1 MASAKEF
8 VQSPSIEVLETFK
21 KDMLMQIAQEL
32 QLEVKRSTR
41 KHELKR
47 LIVEQLVDEDVLP
60 DSCLEVYKPLPMEP
74 SGQYEIRRLEI
85 ERELRLKE
93 LEAQQRKEE
102 LEAQQ
107 RKEELEAQQRKEELE
122 AQQRKEELEAQKEER
137 ALKHEREM
145 RALELNARRIAHE
158 ESIATKFDLGK
169 NVRLVPPFNES
180 EVDKYFQHFERV
192 AQNLKWPIDQWPLLL
207 QSVLRGKAQEAYT
220 TLPISE
226 CVDYNSVK
234 NAILKAYELVPEAYR
249 QKFRNYRK
257 QESQTHVE
265 FAHEKEVYFDRWC
278 NSREVG
284 TDSEKLR
291 QVILIEEFKR
301 CVRDDIKT
309 YLDEQKVEN
318 LAKAAA
324 YADDYALTHKSTFN
338 KNKSFGP
345 AKKSYPEIGKKSEN
359 VAPEKSSDK
368 GQTSN
373 QTMSKDRKPRSFAP
387 VCHYCKKPG
396 HVMSDCWLLKK
407 RREKEATPNAFV
419 SSKSNWRSNPNRA
432 ESSIGL
438 DKSEIIRE
446 EFKPFVSEGFV
457 SLESS
462 SSQVPIK
469 ILRDTGATQ
478 SLLLEGVLPLSV
490 STSTGESVIAQGI
503 EGGCVNV
510 PLHKVKLVSDLVTGS
525 VVVGTRPTLPIK
537 GVSLLLGNDLAG
549 GKVVADPKVTSKP
562 ITLVSTEKLEEVI
575 PGIFPSC
582 AVTRAMAKKA
592 QEEPKDCKQ
601 STDVL
606 VDLSDTFLN
615 NYDHDVQNSSDTNP
629 KARVDSE
636 KQDSIDCQDV
646 SLSKSKLISEQE
658 NDPEL
663 APLFKLVLPPVE
675 LDKIPVGYYVRNGVL
690 MRKWRPPN
698 IPASEEWSVVHQI
711 VVPKVY
717 QREILKLAHES
728 PMGGHLGI
736 NKTYNKITK
745 HFYWPQIRHCVA
757 EFCKTCHICQM
768 VGKPNQKI
776 PVAPLKPIPAFE
788 EPFSK
793 VIIDCVGPLPKTK
806 SRNQY
811 LLTIMCA
818 STRFPEAIPLTN
830 ITAPKISKALVNFF
844 TLVGLPKEI
853 QSDQGSNFMSGL
865 FQQVVFQ
872 LGAKQIKSSAYH
884 PESQGALERF
894 HSTLKN
900 MIRTY
905 CLDNEKDWDE
915 GISLLLFAVRE
926 SVQES
931 LGFSPFEL
939 VFGHSVRGPLKLLK
953 ENWLSENTES
963 LNLLDYVSKFRD
975 KLKKA
980 CELAQ
985 QNLKT
990 SQSKMKML
998 YDRKSQNCIFKPGDK
1013 VLVLLPVQ
1021 GNTLQTRYHGPYKVL
1036 KRVGDLDYII
1046 ETPDRRKSTQLCHV
1060 NMVKPYFERGVKKP
1074 VMLTDCNIE
1083 SNSNQEHEI
1092 WDDTPDLD
1100 VECKI
1105 RLSNSEILDDLETKL
1120 SHVPPDKRVP
1130 LIATALARDR
1140 NI

>member
-8 VQSPSIEVLETFK
+8 VQSPSMEVLETFK

-32 QLEVKRSTR
+32 QLQVKRSTR

-85 ERELRLKE
+85 ERELKLREFEARERE

-107 RKEELEAQQRKEELE
+107 REKELE
-122 AQQRKEELEAQKEER
+122 
-137 ALKHEREM
+137 LKHEREM

-220 TLPISE
+220 ALPISE

-265 FAHEKEVYFDRWC
+265 FPHEKEVYFDRWC

-284 TDSEKLR
+284 TDFEKLR

-407 RREKEATPNAFV
+407 RREKEATSNAFV
-419 SSKSNWRSNPNRA
+419 SSKSNWRSNLNRA

-462 SSQVPIK
+462 SSQVPIN

-525 VVVGTRPTLPIK
+525 VVVGTRPTIK

-615 NYDHDVQNSSDTNP
+615 NYDHDVRNSSDTNP
-629 KARVDSE
+629 KARVDAE

-646 SLSKSKLISEQE
+646 SLLKSKLISEQE
-658 NDPEL
+658 DDPEL
-663 APLFKLVLPPVE
+663 APLFKLILPPVE
-675 LDKIPVGYYVRNGVL
+675 LDKVPVGYYVRNGVL

-711 VVPKVY
+711 VVLKVY
-717 QREILKLAHES
+717 QSEILKLAHES

-853 QSDQGSNFMSGL
+853 QSDQRSNFMSGL

-894 HSTLKN
+894 HSTLNN

-963 LNLLDYVSKFRD
+963 LNLLDYVSRFRN

-980 CELAQ
+980 CELVQ

-998 YDRKSQNCIFKPGDK
+998 YDKKLQNRIFNPGGKASVSSPGQMNKLQARD
-1013 VLVLLPVQ
+1013 LGSYPVARRVE
-1021 GNTLQTRYHGPYKVL
+1021 TLQKTIKNCDNRH
-1036 KRVGDLDYII
+1036 
-1046 ETPDRRKSTQLCHV
+1046 
-1060 NMVKPYFERGVKKP
+1060 
-1074 VMLTDCNIE
+1074 
-1083 SNSNQEHEI
+1083 SNQMWENNYG
-1092 WDDTPDLD
+1092 
-1100 VECKI
+1100 KA
-1105 RLSNSEILDDLETKL
+1105 ILQ
-1120 SHVPPDKRVP
+1120 KRYN
-1130 LIATALARDR
+1130 IAYDGY
-1140 NI
+1140 

>member
-8 VQSPSIEVLETFK
+8 VQSPSMEVLETFK

-32 QLEVKRSTR
+32 QLQVKRSTR

-47 LIVEQLVDEDVLP
+47 LIVEQLVDEDILP

-93 LEAQQRKEE
+93 LETQALAQQRKEE

-107 RKEELEAQQRKEELE
+107 RKEELEAQ
-122 AQQRKEELEAQKEER
+122 AQKEER

-220 TLPISE
+220 ALPISE

-284 TDSEKLR
+284 TDFEKLR

-407 RREKEATPNAFV
+407 RREKEAMPNAFV

-469 ILRDTGATQ
+469 ILRDT
-478 SLLLEGVLPLSV
+478 
-490 STSTGESVIAQGI
+490 
-503 EGGCVNV
+503 
-510 PLHKVKLVSDLVTGS
+510 
-525 VVVGTRPTLPIK
+525 
-537 GVSLLLGNDLAG
+537 
-549 GKVVADPKVTSKP
+549 
-562 ITLVSTEKLEEVI
+562 
-575 PGIFPSC
+575 
-582 AVTRAMAKKA
+582 
-592 QEEPKDCKQ
+592 
-601 STDVL
+601 
-606 VDLSDTFLN
+606 
-615 NYDHDVQNSSDTNP
+615 
-629 KARVDSE
+629 
-636 KQDSIDCQDV
+636 
-646 SLSKSKLISEQE
+646 
-658 NDPEL
+658 
-663 APLFKLVLPPVE
+663 
-675 LDKIPVGYYVRNGVL
+675 
-690 MRKWRPPN
+690 
-698 IPASEEWSVVHQI
+698 
-711 VVPKVY
+711 
-717 QREILKLAHES
+717 
-728 PMGGHLGI
+728 
-736 NKTYNKITK
+736 
-745 HFYWPQIRHCVA
+745 
-757 EFCKTCHICQM
+757 
-768 VGKPNQKI
+768 
-776 PVAPLKPIPAFE
+776 
-788 EPFSK
+788 
-793 VIIDCVGPLPKTK
+793 
-806 SRNQY
+806 
-811 LLTIMCA
+811 
-818 STRFPEAIPLTN
+818 
-830 ITAPKISKALVNFF
+830 
-844 TLVGLPKEI
+844 
-853 QSDQGSNFMSGL
+853 
-865 FQQVVFQ
+865 
-872 LGAKQIKSSAYH
+872 
-884 PESQGALERF
+884 
-894 HSTLKN
+894 
-900 MIRTY
+900 
-905 CLDNEKDWDE
+905 
-915 GISLLLFAVRE
+915 
-926 SVQES
+926 
-931 LGFSPFEL
+931 
-939 VFGHSVRGPLKLLK
+939 
-953 ENWLSENTES
+953 
-963 LNLLDYVSKFRD
+963 
-975 KLKKA
+975 
-980 CELAQ
+980 
-985 QNLKT
+985 
-990 SQSKMKML
+990 
-998 YDRKSQNCIFKPGDK
+998 
-1013 VLVLLPVQ
+1013 
-1021 GNTLQTRYHGPYKVL
+1021 
-1036 KRVGDLDYII
+1036 
-1046 ETPDRRKSTQLCHV
+1046 
-1060 NMVKPYFERGVKKP
+1060 
-1074 VMLTDCNIE
+1074 
-1083 SNSNQEHEI
+1083 
-1092 WDDTPDLD
+1092 
-1100 VECKI
+1100 
-1105 RLSNSEILDDLETKL
+1105 
-1120 SHVPPDKRVP
+1120 
-1130 LIATALARDR
+1130 
-1140 NI
+1140 

>member
-1 MASAKEF
+1 
-8 VQSPSIEVLETFK
+8 
-21 KDMLMQIAQEL
+21 
-32 QLEVKRSTR
+32 
-41 KHELKR
+41 
-47 LIVEQLVDEDVLP
+47 
-60 DSCLEVYKPLPMEP
+60 
-74 SGQYEIRRLEI
+74 
-85 ERELRLKE
+85 
-93 LEAQQRKEE
+93 
-102 LEAQQ
+102 
-107 RKEELEAQQRKEELE
+107 
-122 AQQRKEELEAQKEER
+122 
-137 ALKHEREM
+137 M

-220 TLPISE
+220 ALPISE

-265 FAHEKEVYFDRWC
+265 FAHEKEVYFDRWW

-284 TDSEKLR
+284 TDFEKLR

-324 YADDYALTHKSTFN
+324 YADDYALT
-338 KNKSFGP
+338 
-345 AKKSYPEIGKKSEN
+345 
-359 VAPEKSSDK
+359 
-368 GQTSN
+368 
-373 QTMSKDRKPRSFAP
+373 
-387 VCHYCKKPG
+387 
-396 HVMSDCWLLKK
+396 L
-407 RREKEATPNAFV
+407 
-419 SSKSNWRSNPNRA
+419 
-432 ESSIGL
+432 
-438 DKSEIIRE
+438 
-446 EFKPFVSEGFV
+446 
-457 SLESS
+457 
-462 SSQVPIK
+462 
-469 ILRDTGATQ
+469 
-478 SLLLEGVLPLSV
+478 
-490 STSTGESVIAQGI
+490 
-503 EGGCVNV
+503 
-510 PLHKVKLVSDLVTGS
+510 
-525 VVVGTRPTLPIK
+525 
-537 GVSLLLGNDLAG
+537 
-549 GKVVADPKVTSKP
+549 
-562 ITLVSTEKLEEVI
+562 
-575 PGIFPSC
+575 
-582 AVTRAMAKKA
+582 
-592 QEEPKDCKQ
+592 
-601 STDVL
+601 
-606 VDLSDTFLN
+606 
-615 NYDHDVQNSSDTNP
+615 
-629 KARVDSE
+629 
-636 KQDSIDCQDV
+636 SIDCRDV

-690 MRKWRPPN
+690 MRKWRPPTV
-698 IPASEEWSVVHQI
+698 PASEEWSVVHQI

-717 QREILKLAHES
+717 QSEILKLAHES

-806 SRNQY
+806 SRKQY

-830 ITAPKISKALVNFF
+830 ITASKISKALVNFF

-963 LNLLDYVSKFRD
+963 LNL
-975 KLKKA
+975 
-980 CELAQ
+980 
-985 QNLKT
+985 
-990 SQSKMKML
+990 
-998 YDRKSQNCIFKPGDK
+998 
-1013 VLVLLPVQ
+1013 
-1021 GNTLQTRYHGPYKVL
+1021 
-1036 KRVGDLDYII
+1036 
-1046 ETPDRRKSTQLCHV
+1046 
-1060 NMVKPYFERGVKKP
+1060 
-1074 VMLTDCNIE
+1074 
-1083 SNSNQEHEI
+1083 
-1092 WDDTPDLD
+1092 
-1100 VECKI
+1100 
-1105 RLSNSEILDDLETKL
+1105 SEI
-1120 SHVPPDKRVP
+1120 S
-1130 LIATALARDR
+1130 
-1140 NI
+1140 